1 VKQDVWENFS
11 DRQLET
17 MANSFACVTKGFI
30 QILSQPHVLLWCQS
44 ILQGLLIGESATFA
58 LLIASDM
65 TEPPKVVTL
74 NVGGQVYTTTLYTIT
89 QYSDSKL
96 AEIFNGESSVP
107 KDPKGNYFIDRD
119 GVLFKQVL
127 NFLRTRKL
135 VLPDDFKEFEQLEI
149 EANFYKIKSL
159 QEEVKKAKESHQ
171 SVDSGPEILRL
182 FYSSGTKLVLAGGLG
197 MLQQLVPNIRLLGGS
212 IAKGPAYNFSTAKGV
227 VEGGQ
232 ATVPLK
238 LEQLDAFLQH
248 VVNEG
253 FDVKMS
259 DFFLD
264 GNASQV
270 WVFVRK

>member
-1 VKQDVWENFS
+1 
-11 DRQLET
+11 
-17 MANSFACVTKGFI
+17 
-30 QILSQPHVLLWCQS
+30 
-44 ILQGLLIGESATFA
+44 
-58 LLIASDM
+58 M

-74 NVGGQVYTTTLYTIT
+74 NVGGQVCTTTLYTIT

-96 AEIFNGESSVP
+96 SEIFNGESSVP

-119 GVLFKQVL
+119 GVLFKHVL

-135 VLPDDFKEFEQLEI
+135 VLPNDFKEFEQLEI

-212 IAKGPAYNFSTAKGV
+212 IARGPAYNFSTAKEV

-253 FDVKMS
+253 FEVKMS